1 MITKPPVI
9 YGKYSLF
16 QKIKK
21 NSKKVLTIMDN
32 FGKIIFADAP
42 KNSSNKDSKGR
53 KHKPEKSGEEP

>member
-42 KNSSNKDSKGR
+42 EGARRSTVEVTRCLVFKAS
-53 KHKPEKSGEEP
+53 